1 MSASIISGN
10 PIPTN
15 SINSY
20 PNNSGNGN
28 CNIMLIVLNSSSKK
42 RKIVNLENPIHI
54 GRAVDNAA
62 MTAAASSTSLN
73 GLYNGIEVIASSP
86 FSPQYIYYSSKV
98 VSRNHALLKC
108 ENGKFYI
115 KDTGSSS
122 GTFLNGKRLS
132 PQGQESSFFEICN
145 GDIIKLGEDCQ
156 VNKILHK
163 CVILKVITSNIGVES
178 SSILDDIDYLDFTLA
193 PEVRASVQDE
203 FDSIWKSLTEGMV
216 SPKDYLVY
224 LKESLLSS
232 NESSEKEK
240 NDFSESELNMPG
252 KQPNSSSEF
261 FPVSNNGS
269 KSNIA
274 NSNVSSVSN
283 SNVPT
288 TKNKNSSS
296 YSKKSIETAL
306 NELEDL
312 LTDNQKFRVQLSKSN
327 TLNDISLANS
337 SSTSLLANQV
347 TTTSATTTSTSAIKT
362 NTSNEQIQNCIK
374 FIKSNVWKV
383 PEVQQTLID
392 YVTNG
397 DRQILSYYENLKQFP
412 NVFVNI
418 TTKYVE
424 DNK

>member
-1 MSASIISGN
+1 MSTSIVSGG
-10 PIPTN
+10 N
-15 SINSY
+15 SITSNSLNSY
-20 PNNSGNGN
+20 ASNIGNVGGN
-28 CNIMLIVLNSSSKK
+28 CNIMLITLNSSSKK

-54 GRAVDNAA
+54 GRAVDNIA

-73 GLYNGIEVIASSP
+73 GIYNGTEVITSVP
-86 FSPQYIYYSSKV
+86 FSHQFIYYSSKV

-132 PQGQESSFFEICN
+132 PQGQESAFFEICN

-156 VNKILHK
+156 LNKVLHK
-163 CVILKVITSNIGVES
+163 CVLLKVITSNVGLES

-193 PEVRASVQDE
+193 PEVRASVQNE

-216 SPKDYLVY
+216 SPKDYLAY
-224 LKESLLSS
+224 LKGSLLSS
-232 NESSEKEK
+232 NETSGKGKIS
-240 NDFSESELNMPG
+240 FSEPELSMPA
-252 KQPNSSSEF
+252 KQPNSSTDF
-261 FPVSNNGS
+261 YPVSNNGS
-269 KSNIA
+269 RSNINLIYSTGTSA
-274 NSNVSSVSN
+274 PTSNVS
-283 SNVPT
+283 T
-288 TKNKNSSS
+288 TKNKNPS
-296 YSKKSIETAL
+296 YNSKKSIETAL

-312 LTDNQKFRVQLSKSN
+312 LIDNQNFIKQHSKSN
-327 TLNDISLANS
+327 ITNDSNQSIAK
-337 SSTSLLANQV
+337 QV
-347 TTTSATTTSTSAIKT
+347 TTNNNNTSATKD
-362 NTSNEQIQNCIK
+362 NEQIQNCIK
-374 FIKSNVWKV
+374 FIMSNNTWKS
-383 PEVQQTLID
+383 PDIQQSLID

-397 DRQILSYYENLKQFP
+397 DRQVLSYYENLKQFP